1 MYPSQHAALTALACV
16 PLRQRGWTLP
26 ELGAFAAG
34 AVLIDVDH
42 YLAYAI
48 KHRDWSLPNAYRWH
62 VQRVPALVYRR
73 PHLHLPPLVL
83 DRYRP
88 FHGATPILLAALLTR
103 LSPSATTAGPL
114 RLLASLLRAAAW
126 GVLFHR
132 LCDYSVEVFEDRPG
146 IPTAAPRMPHLGQA
160 R

>member
-1 MYPSQHAALTALACV
+1 MYPSQHAALAALTCI
-16 PLRQRGWTLP
+16 PLRLRGWTLP

-42 YLAYAI
+42 YLAYAVR
-48 KHRDWSLPNAYRWH
+48 HNDWSLGNAYRWH
-62 VQRVPALVYRR
+62 LRRVPPLVYHR
-73 PHLHLPPLVL
+73 PHPYLPPLVF

-88 FHGATPILLAALLTR
+88 FHGVTPIALAALCTR
-103 LSPSATTAGPL
+103 LSPESAPPGL
-114 RLLASLLRAAAW
+114 SHLLVRLLRAAAW

-132 LCDYSVEVFEDRPG
+132 LCDYSVEVFENRPG
-146 IPTAAPRMPHLGQA
+146 IPTAAPRMALPKRA